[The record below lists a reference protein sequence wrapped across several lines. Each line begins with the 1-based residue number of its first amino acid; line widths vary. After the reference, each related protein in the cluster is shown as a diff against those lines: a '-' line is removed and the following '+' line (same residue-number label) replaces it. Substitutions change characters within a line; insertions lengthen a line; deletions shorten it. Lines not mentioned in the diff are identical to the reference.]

1 MLTDKE
7 LEVLLDHID
16 KHFEAKWQQIK
27 KIELKVE
34 ELSNGKEEGPK
45 TGKGRSKRVQQAK
58 EDS

>member
-45 TGKGRSKRVQQAK
+45 TGKGRSKRVQQA
-58 EDS
+58 